1 MLQAFYTGL
10 AGLNSFS
17 SGLNN
22 VSNNI
27 ANMNTLGYRGTDSFL
42 QALGG
47 NQGSPG
53 YGAQLSGTSYRFN
66 GGDIRQTGNNFDAAI
81 NGQGFFVLQHEGKLF
96 YTRSGRF
103 EFNQENILIE
113 QSSGYAV
120 MQLTKEGQLQNIS
133 LNNLLVAKP
142 TPSTLISLT
151 GNLSPNDDSHQ
162 ISQLKVINRLGEEV
176 TLSLRFSRESTTLT
190 NQWKVEVF
198 DSKSQ
203 LLQQGSL
210 KFGPDGTPEAG
221 QGLLELQIPDS
232 AGLTS
237 AVRLQMGSAG
247 DFSGLTNTTATG
259 NDSNATVYKVDGKK
273 SGQLLSRELND
284 QGQLLLKYNNGD
296 ELTPVRLALADFEHL
311 QSLQLATG
319 TLFSQPGQG
328 QQLLGTAGEGRFQK
342 LAVRSVELS
351 NVDLSQ
357 EFADMLVI
365 QRGYQSSS
373 RILNVANQ
381 MLEQLYDNTRGR

>member
-17 SGLNN
+17 SSLNN

-27 ANMNTLGYRGTDSFL
+27 ANMNTLGYRGSDSFL

-47 NQGSPG
+47 QNGSLG

-81 NGQGFFVLQHEGKLF
+81 NGQGFFVLQHGDKFF

-103 EFNQENILIE
+103 EFNQDNILVE
-113 QSSGYAV
+113 KSSGYAV
-120 MQLTKEGQLQNIS
+120 MQLNKEGALETIS
-133 LNNLLVAKP
+133 LSKYLTAKP
-142 TPSTLISLT
+142 TPSKEVSLT
-151 GNLSPNDDSHQ
+151 GNLSPNDDAHQ
-162 ISQLKVINRLGEEV
+162 ISQVKVINRLGEEV
-176 TLSLRFSRESTTLT
+176 TLSVRFSRPSSTVT

-198 DSKSQ
+198 DNKGQ
-203 LLQQGSL
+203 LLKDGEL
-210 KFGPDGTPEAG
+210 KFGPDGTPEVG
-221 QGLLELQIPDS
+221 QGTLLLDIPDS
-232 AGLTS
+232 AGQKS
-237 AVRLQMGSAG
+237 AVTLKMGGNG

-259 NDSNATVYKVDGKK
+259 NDSNATVYKADGKK
-273 SGQLLSRELND
+273 AGQLLSRELND

-296 ELTPVRLALADFEHL
+296 ELTPVTLALADFEHL
-311 QSLQLATG
+311 QSLQLASG
-319 TLFSQPGQG
+319 TLFAPTDQG
-328 QQLLGTAGEGRFQK
+328 VPLLGNAGSGRFQK
-342 LAVRSVELS
+342 LAVKSVELS